1 MSRGSDVSLTLLLL
15 DHDDDSRRAVARLLR
30 RNGFSV
36 TTASSTAQ
44 ALSMPS
50 RFDLA
55 VFDFELPDDS
65 LKLAR
70 QLLDRGRVSQIVFF
84 GDTSG
89 VVKRQ
94 ASEIGVIVN
103 RRDGVRAL
111 TDALINLVARRQSA
125 LVIKARRRKGGHG
138 QPEP

>member
-1 MSRGSDVSLTLLLL
+1 MTLLLL

-36 TTASSTAQ
+36 TTASSAAQ
-44 ALSMPS
+44 VLSMQS

-55 VFDFELPDDS
+55 VFDFEPPHEDS

-70 QLLDRGRVSQIVFF
+70 QLLDRGSVAHIVFF
-84 GDTSG
+84 ADTQG
-89 VVKRQ
+89 VAKRQ

-111 TDALINLVARRQSA
+111 TDALINLVARHQSMTGMR
-125 LVIKARRRKGGHG
+125 ARRRKGRHG
-138 QPEP
+138 QAEPS

>member
-1 MSRGSDVSLTLLLL
+1 LTLLLL

-36 TTASSTAQ
+36 TTASSAAQ
-44 ALSMPS
+44 VLTMQS

-55 VFDFELPDDS
+55 VLDFEFPHDDS

-70 QLLDRGRVSQIVFF
+70 ELLDRGSVAQIVFF
-84 GDTSG
+84 GDTHG
-89 VVKRQ
+89 VAKRP

-111 TDALINLVARRQSA
+111 TDALINLVARHQSRSGM
-125 LVIKARRRKGGHG
+125 KARRRKGRRGRT
-138 QPEP
+138 ET